1 MLFSETSEHQD
12 SFVKDRYI
20 DAIPNSSEATLRK
33 LDSSRD
39 NKESFVK
46 EFSVIQSSARSN
58 SSKKFMSKIPG
69 KNLIPVTQRESTE
82 ADPPRR
88 ESLTDR

>member
-33 LDSSRD
+33 MVSSRD
-39 NKESFVK
+39 NKES
-46 EFSVIQSSARSN
+46 SI
-58 SSKKFMSKIPG
+58 
-69 KNLIPVTQRESTE
+69 
-82 ADPPRR
+82 
-88 ESLTDR
+88 

>member
-46 EFSVIQSSARSN
+46 EFSVI
-58 SSKKFMSKIPG
+58 
-69 KNLIPVTQRESTE
+69 
-82 ADPPRR
+82 
-88 ESLTDR
+88 